1 MISDECE
8 LKIAQACPSDILHC
22 PYSYRYGLYSAP
34 SRTISNQISPLC
46 NLSCIWFDN
55 MTGHES

>member
-8 LKIAQACPSDILHC
+8 LKIAQARPSDILYC
-22 PYSYRYGLYSAP
+22 PYSYRYVL
-34 SRTISNQISPLC
+34 RLTISNQISPLC
-46 NLSCIWFDN
+46 NLSCIWSDN